1 MKFHLFVS
9 LFLAIVLMSCSSS
22 VPAPIVP
29 TVQPG
34 MALIRGRLLDPS
46 GSPLSNRSVRLAP
59 VYDADGKQAY
69 VVDDAGGIGG
79 VTDAEGGFALGSIP
93 PGRYVLVVVVSEG
106 MYAALLDRD
115 GNEQVFDLRADK
127 LTDIGAVRISL

>member
-9 LFLAIVLMSCSSS
+9 FFLAVVLASCSTAT
-22 VPAPIVP
+22 PAPIMP

-34 MALIRGRLLDPS
+34 MSLLRGRLLDAS

-79 VTDAEGGFALGSIP
+79 VTNAEGAFALGNIP

-115 GNEQVFDLRADK
+115 GNEQLFNLRADK
-127 LTDIGAVRISL
+127 LTDIGAVRIQL

>member
-1 MKFHLFVS
+1 MKFYLCIS
-9 LFLAIVLMSCSSS
+9 LFLATMLVSCST
-22 VPAPIVP
+22 PAPTSVVP

-34 MALIRGRLLDPS
+34 MALLRGRLLDPS
-46 GSPLSNRSVRLAP
+46 GSALSNRSVRLAA

-79 VTDAEGGFALGSIP
+79 VTDAEGSFAIGSIP

-115 GNEQVFDLRADK
+115 GNEQLFELRADK
-127 LTDIGAVRISL
+127 LTDIGTVRIQL

>member
-1 MKFHLFVS
+1 M
-9 LFLAIVLMSCSSS
+9 M
-22 VPAPIVP
+22 P

-34 MALIRGRLLDPS
+34 MALIRGRLLDAS
-46 GSPLSNRSVRLAP
+46 GSPLSNRSVRLAAI
-59 VYDADGKQAY
+59 YDADSKQAY

-79 VTDAEGGFALGSIP
+79 VTDAEGTFAVGNIP

-115 GNEQVFDLRADK
+115 GNEQVFALQADK
-127 LTDIGAVRISL
+127 LTDIGAVRIKL